1 MKQIFFFIALFVGVT
16 TASFAQTT
24 PAAPST
30 QKASGPVMKLET
42 EVVDY
47 GVIAHNSEPVRVF
60 KFTNTGTEPLIISN
74 ARGSCGCTV
83 PTYPTAPIMPGEKG
97 EIKVR
102 YDTAR
107 EGKFTKF
114 VTLTT
119 NETQPERRLTIQG
132 EVKPKPTQE
141 SLPAKTNL
149 FNNGTG
155 K

>member
-1 MKQIFFFIALFVGVT
+1 MKNILFLVALFVSVT
-16 TASFAQTT
+16 TISFAQTAPVAQ
-24 PAAPST
+24 PA
-30 QKASGPVMKLET
+30 QKVSGPVMKFES
-42 EVVDY
+42 EVIDY

-83 PTYPTAPIMPGEKG
+83 PTYPTTPIMPGEKA

-119 NETQPERRLTIQG
+119 NEAQPERRLTIQG

-149 FNNGTG
+149 FNNGTN
-155 K
+155 